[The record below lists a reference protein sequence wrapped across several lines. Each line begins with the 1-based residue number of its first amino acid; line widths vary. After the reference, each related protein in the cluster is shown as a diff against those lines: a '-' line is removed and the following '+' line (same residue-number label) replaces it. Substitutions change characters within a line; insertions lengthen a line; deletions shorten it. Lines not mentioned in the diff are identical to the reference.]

1 MADQKLYDATHG
13 PVFIVLG
20 GKSDIAYEN
29 GKRDYENLS
38 KLKWPIMLFS
48 KDIGHGGDL
57 FMGGGNFNKLNLA
70 WLNWWLKGDESAT
83 GKGFLVG
90 DGCTLCKDSA
100 WETAS
105 ANIP

>member
-1 MADQKLYDATHG
+1 
-13 PVFIVLG
+13 VFIVLCG
-20 GKSDIAYEN
+20 EMDIAYEN

-48 KDIGHGGDL
+48 KNIGHGGDL
-57 FMGGGNFNKLNLA
+57 FMGGGDFNKLNLA
-70 WLNWWLKGDESAT
+70 WLNWWLKGDETAT
-83 GKGFLVG
+83 GKAFLVG

-105 ANIP
+105 ANIPNP